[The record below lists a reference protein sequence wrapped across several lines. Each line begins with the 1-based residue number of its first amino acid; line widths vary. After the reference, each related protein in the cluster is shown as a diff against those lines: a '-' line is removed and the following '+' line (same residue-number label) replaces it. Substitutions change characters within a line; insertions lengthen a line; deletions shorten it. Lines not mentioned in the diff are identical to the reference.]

1 MSALRPIE
9 SNSVSDTAFERLVE
23 AITSGEYAPGQKLSE
38 TDLASKLGISRIPL
52 REALGRLEG
61 KLVTRTPRLG
71 TRVIELSSSTLEQ
84 LFYVREALE
93 GMAARLAAENATTGE
108 IAALSELLALEQTRC
123 GPNAEKYLASDDE
136 DFHFRIIQASRCE
149 QLEKLLLET
158 VYYRLRI
165 YRARARIDINRAKA
179 AMAEHREVA
188 AALLARDSDGAE
200 RAMRHHI
207 RTSRQNLI
215 SRLNLKRPKASTG

>member
-1 MSALRPIE
+1 MIGDR
-9 SNSVSDTAFERLVE
+9 
-23 AITSGEYAPGQKLSE
+23 
-38 TDLASKLGISRIPL
+38 
-52 REALGRLEG
+52 
-61 KLVTRTPRLG
+61 
-71 TRVIELSSSTLEQ
+71 
-84 LFYVREALE
+84 
-93 GMAARLAAENATTGE
+93 ARLFARGGSGSATRQTSSNPSPIQSSRSTRSSVAETSKRCIGLVFVG
-108 IAALSELLALEQTRC
+108 LSPANTACLRL
-123 GPNAEKYLASDDE
+123 
-136 DFHFRIIQASRCE
+136 FIVHFRIIKASRCE

-188 AALLARDSDGAE
+188 AALLARDPDGTE

-215 SRLNLKRPKASTG
+215 SRLNLKRPKTSAG